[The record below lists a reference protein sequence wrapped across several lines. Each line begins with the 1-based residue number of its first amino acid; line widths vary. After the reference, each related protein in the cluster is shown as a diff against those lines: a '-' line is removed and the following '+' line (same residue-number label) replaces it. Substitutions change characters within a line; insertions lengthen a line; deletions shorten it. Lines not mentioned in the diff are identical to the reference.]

1 MTFFIA
7 YISVDKFIKLN
18 VRNGMKNGIII
29 ASLLIGL
36 ASVVGQAQDTTRRS
50 IVGFKVSGEVGFQP
64 NNSLLSIQRK
74 LQQTNI
80 DTKDFGSTFGNVVFS
95 FVRDNRKYTGETRF
109 VGTFTT
115 EDGPVVSPAVRRA
128 RLYGF
133 GIGFSAMYKMLNT
146 RRFIVGP
153 VLGYDIMWYRL
164 SLLPV
169 DRDNL
174 LLANIANNPAAY
186 NPVTFRQ
193 GLYLNLHGAIAADYR
208 VYWLKKYYNEFRFG
222 GRAGYQ
228 LPTLR
233 NGPWAF
239 NDGTVGDLPG
249 FQAKMLY
256 YQFGISVF
264 FKKPSRPR

>member
-1 MTFFIA
+1 
-7 YISVDKFIKLN
+7 
-18 VRNGMKNGIII
+18 MKNGTTVFALLMVLTSF
-29 ASLLIGL
+29 AS
-36 ASVVGQAQDTTRRS
+36 QAQDTTQRS
-50 IVGFKVSGEVGFQP
+50 MVGFKVSGEVGFRP
-64 NNSLLSIQRK
+64 NNSLLSIQQK
-74 LQQTNI
+74 LQQTSI
-80 DTKDFGSTFGNVVFS
+80 DTKDFGNTLGNVVFS
-95 FVRDNRKYTGETRF
+95 FVRDNRNYTGETRF

-133 GIGFSAMYKMLNT
+133 GIGFSGTFKMINT

-153 VLGYDIMWYRL
+153 MLGYDIMWYRL

-193 GLYLNLHGAIAADYR
+193 GLYVNLHGAVAADYR
-208 VYWLKKYYNEFRFG
+208 VYWLRKYYDEFRFG
-222 GRAGYQ
+222 ARVGYQ

-233 NGPWAF
+233 NGLWSF

-256 YQFGISVF
+256 YQFGITVF
-264 FKKPSRPR
+264 IKKPSRTR

>member
-1 MTFFIA
+1 MLTQ
-7 YISVDKFIKLN
+7 D
-18 VRNGMKNGIII
+18 GMKNGIMVTSLII
-29 ASLLIGL
+29 ALVSV
-36 ASVVGQAQDTTRRS
+36 ASQAQDTTRRS
-50 IVGFKVSGEVGFQP
+50 MVGFRVSGEIGFRP
-64 NNSLLSIQRK
+64 NNSLLSIQQK

-80 DTKDFGSTFGNVVFS
+80 DTKDIGSTFGNVVFS
-95 FVRDNRKYTGETRF
+95 FVRDNRKYTGETR
-109 VGTFTT
+109 VLGMFTT
-115 EDGPVVSPAVRRA
+115 ENGPVVSPAVRRA

-133 GIGFSAMYKMLNT
+133 GVGSSGTYKILNT

-153 VLGYDIMWYRL
+153 MLGYDIMWYRL

-193 GLYLNLHGAIAADYR
+193 GFYLNLHGAIAADYR
-208 VYWLKKYYNEFRFG
+208 VYWLKKYYDEFRFG
-222 GRAGYQ
+222 TRVGYQ
-228 LPTLR
+228 LPFMR

-239 NDGTVGDLPG
+239 NDGTVADLPG

-256 YQFGISVF
+256 YQFGISAF
-264 FKKPSRPR
+264 FKKPLRTR